1 MLPFFKF
8 NQYISAR
15 YLEYKKEF
23 RSKLKNKIENYK
35 KNQKLDLEKVIEE
48 YSSYVRTIIKN
59 MASEYLSLED
69 IEEIVSDTFFILWKN
84 TDKLEDDKML
94 SSYIAGIT
102 RNLVKEK
109 SRVIN
114 INFDIS
120 DYENTLQ
127 DNIKVDMICEQR
139 EKVNILEKTVK
150 ELKEDDISIFNLY
163 YYSSMKI
170 SEIAKVLNISD
181 FNVKMRLHRIRK
193 KIKKEFSKG
202 GYSDDK

>member
-1 MLPFFKF
+1 M
-8 NQYISAR
+8 
-15 YLEYKKEF
+15 
-23 RSKLKNKIENYK
+23 KNKIEKYK
-35 KNQKLDLEKVIEE
+35 NNQELDLQKVIDE

-59 MASEYLSLED
+59 MASEYLSKED
-69 IEEIVSDTFFILWKN
+69 VEEIVSDTFFILWKN
-84 TDKLEDDKML
+84 TDKLEDDRIL

-114 INFDIS
+114 MSLDIS
-120 DYENTLQ
+120 DYENIIQ

-139 EKVNILEKTVK
+139 EKINILEKTIK
-150 ELKEDDISIFNLY
+150 KLKENDVLIFNLY

-170 SEIAKVLNISD
+170 TEIAKALNITD

>member
-1 MLPFFKF
+1 MK
-8 NQYISAR
+8 S
-15 YLEYKKEF
+15 
-23 RSKLKNKIENYK
+23 KIEKYK
-35 KNQKLDLEKVIEE
+35 NNQELDLQRIIDE

-59 MASEYLSLED
+59 MAREYLSKED
-69 IEEIVSDTFFILWKN
+69 VEEIISDTFFILWKN
-84 TDKLEDDKML
+84 TDKLEDEKIL
-94 SSYIAGIT
+94 CSYIAGIT

-114 INFDIS
+114 MNFDIS
-120 DYENTLQ
+120 DYENIIQ

-139 EKVNILEKTVK
+139 EKINILEKTIK
-150 ELKEDDISIFNLY
+150 KLKEDDVLIFNLY

-170 SEIAKVLNISD
+170 TEIAKALNITD

>member
-1 MLPFFKF
+1 MK
-8 NQYISAR
+8 NRI
-15 YLEYKKEF
+15 EKYK
-23 RSKLKNKIENYK
+23 S
-35 KNQKLDLEKVIEE
+35 NQKLDLEKVIDE
-48 YSSYVRTIIKN
+48 YNGYVHTIIKN
-59 MASEYLSLED
+59 MANDYLSLED
-69 IEEIVSDTFFILWKN
+69 VEEIVSDTFFILWKN

-114 INFDIS
+114 IDFDIS
-120 DYENTLQ
+120 DYENVLQ

-150 ELKEDDISIFNLY
+150 QLKEDDILIFNLY

-170 SEIAKVLNISD
+170 SEIAKALNISD

>member
-1 MLPFFKF
+1 M
-8 NQYISAR
+8 
-15 YLEYKKEF
+15 
-23 RSKLKNKIENYK
+23 KNKIK
-35 KNQKLDLEKVIEE
+35 KYINNQELDLEKVIDE
-48 YSSYVRTIIKN
+48 YSPYVRTIIKN
-59 MASEYLSLED
+59 MASEYLSAED
-69 IEEIVSDTFFILWKN
+69 IEEIISDTFFILWKN
-84 TDKLEDDKML
+84 TEKLEDDKIL

-150 ELKEDDISIFNLY
+150 ELNEDDISIFNLY

-202 GYSDDK
+202 GYSNDK

>member
-1 MLPFFKF
+1 M
-8 NQYISAR
+8 
-15 YLEYKKEF
+15 
-23 RSKLKNKIENYK
+23 KNKIEKYK
-35 KNQKLDLEKVIEE
+35 SNQKLDLQKVIDE
-48 YSSYVRTIIKN
+48 YSSYVRTIINN
-59 MASEYLSLED
+59 MASEYLSKED
-69 IEEIVSDTFFILWKN
+69 VEEIVSDTFFILWKN
-84 TDKLEDDKML
+84 TDKLEDDRIL

-120 DYENTLQ
+120 DYENIIQ

-139 EKVNILEKTVK
+139 EKINILEKTVNQ
-150 ELKEDDISIFNLY
+150 LKEDDVLIFNLY

-170 SEIAKVLNISD
+170 TEIAKALNITD

>member
-1 MLPFFKF
+1 M
-8 NQYISAR
+8 
-15 YLEYKKEF
+15 
-23 RSKLKNKIENYK
+23 KNKIEKYK
-35 KNQKLDLEKVIEE
+35 NNQELDLPKVIDE

-59 MASEYLSLED
+59 MTNDYLSKED
-69 IEEIVSDTFFILWKN
+69 VEEIVSDTFFILWKN
-84 TDKLEDDKML
+84 TDKLEDEKIL

-109 SRVIN
+109 SRIIN
-114 INFDIS
+114 MNFDIS
-120 DYENTLQ
+120 DYENVIQ

-139 EKVNILEKTVK
+139 EKVNILEKTIK
-150 ELKEDDISIFNLY
+150 QLKEDDILIFNLY

-170 SEIAKVLNISD
+170 TEIAKALNITD
-181 FNVKMRLHRIRK
+181 FNVKMRLHRIRE

>member
-1 MLPFFKF
+1 
-8 NQYISAR
+8 
-15 YLEYKKEF
+15 
-23 RSKLKNKIENYK
+23 LKNIIRKYK
-35 KNQKLDLEKVIEE
+35 NNEKLDLEKVIDE
-48 YSSYVRTIIKN
+48 YSPYVKTIIKN
-59 MASEYLSLED
+59 MANNEYLSKED
-69 IEEIVSDTFFILWKN
+69 VEEIISDTFFILWKN

-109 SRVIN
+109 SRVIK

-120 DYENTLQ
+120 DYENIIQ
-127 DNIKVDMICEQR
+127 DNTKIDMICEER

-150 ELKEDDISIFNLY
+150 KLKEDDILIFNLY

-170 SEIAKVLNISD
+170 SEIAKVLNISE

-193 KIKKEFSKG
+193 KIKQEFSKG

>member
-1 MLPFFKF
+1 MLPFFKI
-8 NQYISAR
+8 NQYIDVR

-23 RSKLKNKIENYK
+23 RSKLKSKIEKYK
-35 KNQKLDLEKVIEE
+35 NNQELDLQRIIDE

-59 MASEYLSLED
+59 MAREYLSKED

-84 TDKLEDDKML
+84 TDKLENDKII

-114 INFDIS
+114 MNFDIS
-120 DYENTLQ
+120 DYENIIQ

-139 EKVNILEKTVK
+139 EKINILEKTIK
-150 ELKEDDISIFNLY
+150 QLKEDDILIFNLY

-170 SEIAKVLNISD
+170 TEIAKALNITD

-193 KIKKEFSKG
+193 KIKKELSKG

>member
-1 MLPFFKF
+1 MK
-8 NQYISAR
+8 S
-15 YLEYKKEF
+15 
-23 RSKLKNKIENYK
+23 KIEKYK
-35 KNQKLDLEKVIEE
+35 NNQKLDLEKVIDE
-48 YSSYVRTIIKN
+48 YSGYVYSIIRN
-59 MASEYLSLED
+59 MASEYLSEED

-84 TDKLEDDKML
+84 TDKLDDERVL

-102 RNLVKEK
+102 KNLVKEK
-109 SRVIN
+109 RRVIK

-120 DYENTLQ
+120 EYENIMQ
-127 DNIKVDMICEQR
+127 DNVKVDMICEQR
-139 EKVNILEKTVK
+139 EKVNVLEKTVK
-150 ELKEDDISIFNLY
+150 QLKEDDILIFNLY

-170 SEIAKVLNISD
+170 SEISNVLNISD

>member
-1 MLPFFKF
+1 
-8 NQYISAR
+8 
-15 YLEYKKEF
+15 
-23 RSKLKNKIENYK
+23 
-35 KNQKLDLEKVIEE
+35 
-48 YSSYVRTIIKN
+48 
-59 MASEYLSLED
+59 MASEYLSKED
-69 IEEIVSDTFFILWKN
+69 VEEIVSDTFFILWKN
-84 TDKLEDDKML
+84 TDKLEDDRIL

-120 DYENTLQ
+120 DYENIIQ

-139 EKVNILEKTVK
+139 EKINILEKTVNQ
-150 ELKEDDISIFNLY
+150 LKEDDVLIFNLY

-170 SEIAKVLNISD
+170 TEIAKALNITD